1 MCADVQGLAVC
12 GQGDRTS
19 GMADGMLAAQG
30 APREFF
36 RIAWDHEEGLVEL
49 ISSGAV
55 QSAAG
60 RHDAEGFDRHGLRVN
75 LVVFATD
82 PDLVDAGRGIGAEV
96 AAEGVSAGLRPA
108 VLPEAEILP
117 GVKEADDGGGLVA
130 DDGGLEL
137 ERRHHARS
145 RRRAPQTE
153 MDPGREQR
161 PAGRRH
167 PGTMPRAGCG

>member
-1 MCADVQGLAVC
+1 
-12 GQGDRTS
+12 
-19 GMADGMLAAQG
+19 MACWRPG
-30 APREFF
+30 RSKKFF

-108 VLPEAEILP
+108 VLPEAEILL

-137 ERRHHARS
+137 ERAAIMHEVEGERLRPKWTLEGSSDQPGDATQAQCQEQAADEIFQHD
-145 RRRAPQTE
+145 AP
-153 MDPGREQR
+153 
-161 PAGRRH
+161 
-167 PGTMPRAGCG
+167 CGL